1 MLWFF
6 RRAVA
11 AVEVAVR
18 LVVALAVALAV
29 ALGTGATVGACARDE
44 GGTRPPIRL
53 VFKHGKIAGRP
64 DALRGLLDRFEA
76 STPGVEVVETS
87 LPSDSDEQ
95 HRFYVINLEGGAP
108 EFDVMALD
116 VIWISEFARAGW
128 IRPLDGLLSDEART
142 DFFSGTL
149 DAVMFEGH
157 AYAIPWFADAGVLYA
172 RRDLLA
178 EIGLSRPPRTWT
190 QLRAAARQI
199 RALHPELYGFVWQG
213 KQYEGLVCNA
223 LEYIW
228 GAGGRVVDDRDGH
241 VVLDSPRNEM
251 ALRTMRGWI
260 EEGLTPASVTTMT
273 EEPARHLFQA
283 GRAAFMRNWPY
294 AYTLLQ
300 QEGSAV
306 RGKVVVTRLPTFEA
320 AQADADANADVVA
333 DEDASRTAVATLGG
347 WHLAVNAGTRHPE
360 IAERFVRFMTSAEA
374 AKTLAL
380 SFGYQPAR
388 RSVYDDAEIR
398 ANAAFIPG
406 LPEILERARP
416 RPVTP
421 YYLMMSK
428 VLQLEFSAVV
438 SGLRPPRVALERS
451 AVALRHLMG
460 EEAHP

>member
-1 MLWFF
+1 MTLHSALVVSAVTW
-6 RRAVA
+6 VA
-11 AVEVAVR
+11 AN
-18 LVVALAVALAV
+18 
-29 ALGTGATVGACARDE
+29 VGGCTHRGEDEAQTARV
-44 GGTRPPIRL
+44 RL

-95 HRFYVINLEGGAP
+95 HRFYVINLEGGAS

-128 IRPLDGLLSDEART
+128 IRPLDALLSEDARS
-142 DFFSGTL
+142 DFFPGTL
-149 DAVMFEGH
+149 DAVTFEGR
-157 AYAIPWFADAGVLYA
+157 AYAVPWFADAGVLYA

-178 EIGLSRPPRTWT
+178 EIGAEPPRTWAE
-190 QLRAAARQI
+190 LRNAARRI
-199 RALHPELYGFVWQG
+199 RDLHPELHGFVWQG

-228 GAGGRVVDDRDGH
+228 GSGGDVIDEGR
-241 VVLDSPRNEM
+241 VVLDSSTNEI
-251 ALRTMRGWI
+251 ALQTMRGWI
-260 EEGLTPASVTTMT
+260 EEGLTPPSVTTMT
-273 EEPARHLFQA
+273 EEPARHVFQA

-306 RGKVVVTRLPTFEA
+306 RDKVVVTRLPA
-320 AQADADANADVVA
+320 
-333 DEDASRTAVATLGG
+333 ATLGG
-347 WHLAVNAGTRHPE
+347 WHLAVNADTRHPE
-360 IAERFVRFMTSAEA
+360 LAERFVRFMTSAEA

-398 ANAAFIPG
+398 ANSAFIPG
-406 LPEILERARP
+406 LPDILGAARP

-428 VLQLEFSAVV
+428 ILQLEFSAAV
-438 SGLRPPRVALERS
+438 SGLRPPKVALARAAE
-451 AVALRHLMG
+451 ALRHLMG
-460 EEAHP
+460 EEGPR